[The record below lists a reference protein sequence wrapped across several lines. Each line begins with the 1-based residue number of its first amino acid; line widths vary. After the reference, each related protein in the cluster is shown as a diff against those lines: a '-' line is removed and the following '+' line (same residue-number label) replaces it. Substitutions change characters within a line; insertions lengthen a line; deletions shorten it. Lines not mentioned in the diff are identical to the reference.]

1 MIKTERLEWALLR
14 AVASAS
20 ADDWVQLSLGELRNR
35 LKEVDSDAATEKIN
49 TIADAFI
56 SLGGEQALLMRK
68 HEGGG
73 RPQPFD
79 FQSQNDEGYTSNFFS
94 RDRFEVRLTHE
105 GRRRIAAPSAGAVFV
120 GTEPS
125 RDVKA
130 NDQRLAEEIQRV
142 LNERFPAAITVDQ
155 LRVDLTEFSAIDQSR
170 WFLMIDALVRDG
182 LVECKILRS
191 GYDSI
196 DDVGP
201 VRLSQE
207 GRRRIQAASPVK
219 LRSSPTG
226 RKIFIGHGHS
236 PLWRDLK
243 DFIADRLHLDWEEF
257 NRASTAG
264 LSTKERLQA
273 MLDDSRFAFLVLTAE
288 DERPG
293 GSMHARD
300 NVIHELGLFQG
311 RLGFERAI
319 ILLEDGCDEF
329 SNIHGLT
336 HIPFPKGNIRA
347 IFEDIRRVL
356 EREEILP
363 SDTR

>member
-1 MIKTERLEWALLR
+1 MINPGRLEWALLR
-14 AVASAS
+14 TIANAST
-20 ADDWVQLSLGELRNR
+20 DDWVHLSLGELRNS
-35 LKEVDSDAATEKIN
+35 LKEVDATAATEKIN

-56 SLGGEQALLMRK
+56 SLGGEQAVLMRK
-68 HEGGG
+68 YEGGG

-79 FQSQNDEGYTSNFFS
+79 FQKQNDEGYTSNFFS
-94 RDRFEVRLTHE
+94 RDRFDVKLTHE
-105 GRRRIAAPSAGAVFV
+105 GRRRITEPAAGAVPV
-120 GTEPS
+120 NADPS
-125 RDVKA
+125 RIA
-130 NDQRLAEEIQRV
+130 PRYDQRLADEILRI

-155 LRVDLTEFSAIDQSR
+155 LRTDLTEFSALDQPK
-170 WFLMIDALVRDG
+170 WFLTIDALLRDG
-182 LVECKILRS
+182 LVDCKILRS

-201 VRLSQE
+201 VRLSEE
-207 GRRRIQAASPVK
+207 GRRRLQAAAPVQH
-219 LRSSPTG
+219 RSAATN
-226 RKIFIGHGHS
+226 RKVFIGHGHS
-236 PLWRDLK
+236 TLWRDLK
-243 DFIADRLHLDWEEF
+243 DFIADRLHLEWEEF

-319 ILLEDGCDEF
+319 ILLEEGCDEF

-336 HIPFPKGNIRA
+336 HIPFPKGNIKA

-356 EREEILP
+356 ERENILP
-363 SDTR
+363 SE

>member
-14 AVASAS
+14 AVSNAS

-35 LKEVDSDAATEKIN
+35 LKDVDADAATEKIN
-49 TIADAFI
+49 SIADAFI
-56 SLGGEQALLMRK
+56 SLAGEQALLMRK
-68 HEGGG
+68 YEGGG
-73 RPQPFD
+73 RPLSFD
-79 FQSQNDEGYTSNFFS
+79 FQRQNDEGYTSNFFS
-94 RDRFEVRLTHE
+94 RDHFDVKLTHE
-105 GRRRIAAPSAGAVFV
+105 GRRRISGSAGAVIV

-130 NDQRLAEEIQRV
+130 YDERLAEAILRV
-142 LNERFPAAITVDQ
+142 LNEQFPAAITVDQ
-155 LRVDLTEFSAIDQSR
+155 LRTDLTEFSAVSQTE
-170 WFLMIDALVRDG
+170 WFLTIDALGRDG

-191 GYDSI
+191 SYDSI
-196 DDVGP
+196 DDVSP

-207 GRRRIQAASPVK
+207 GRRRLQAVLPAEQ
-219 LRSSPTG
+219 RSSPTG
-226 RKIFIGHGHS
+226 RKVFIGHGHS

-273 MLDDSRFAFLVLTAE
+273 MLDDSRFAFLILTAE

-319 ILLEDGCDEF
+319 ILLEAGCDEF

-336 HIPFPKGNIRA
+336 HIAFPKGNIKA
-347 IFEDIRRVL
+347 IFEDIRHVL
-356 EREEILP
+356 EREGILP